1 MTVQVAVR
9 LPDDIAEALD
19 SLIEAGVAES
29 RTSVIVT
36 AVRRELR
43 RIQDEQDIAVLRAST
58 EPDIELDAMHI
69 HVRSAQTDLN
79 A

>member
-19 SLIEAGVAES
+19 SLIEAGEVES

-43 RIQDEQDIAVLRAST
+43 RIQDEQDIAILRVAS
-58 EPDIELDAMHI
+58 EPDNEFDAMHF
-69 HVRSAQTDLN
+69 HARSTQTDLD

>member
-9 LPDDIAEALD
+9 IPDELAEALD
-19 SLIEAGVAES
+19 NLIEAGEAES

-36 AVRRELR
+36 AIRRELR
-43 RIQDEQDIAVLRAST
+43 RIQDEQDIAILRATS
-58 EPDIELDAMHI
+58 ELDIEFDDMHI
-69 HVRSAQTDLN
+69 HARSTQTDLD

>member
-9 LPDDIAEALD
+9 LPDELAEALD
-19 SLIEAGVAES
+19 SLVEAGEAES

-36 AVRRELR
+36 AIRRELR
-43 RIQDEQDIAVLRAST
+43 RIQDEQDIAILRASS
-58 EPDIELDAMHI
+58 EPDNEIDAMHI
-69 HVRSAQTDLN
+69 HARSTQTDLD